1 MSEPETRVVWTD
13 DMIDRLRA
21 YRSNGMTVPKIA
33 GIMGVS
39 VMAANNA
46 CARYGISGPEP
57 VWTPK
62 MIAKLKEM
70 RLAGMTYGDIGEAIG
85 VSGDAVDHAA
95 RRYGVP
101 KAVLE
106 ENLTIPVFRGDLKL
120 PMDDYLIT
128 CDYHSP
134 YYSVLWHNRTL
145 AIADKF
151 GVKKIIIVGDLID
164 FGFASHYYSDHK
176 PGIDDESDEN
186 RRLVH
191 SLLDAFD
198 EVYLVKGNH
207 EDRLGRQ
214 TNGMV
219 QARYLLELWA
229 GRDYG
234 KRFHYSLYDKLTIGN
249 EWLLVHPK
257 SYSIISTKVAKIL
270 ASKFHKNILNTH
282 GHFLGY
288 GYDIS
293 GKYYAADI
301 GGVFDKEKIEYK
313 NIKTTTHPE
322 WVNGFAV
329 LKNGHPYLF
338 DDLTDWGFWL
348 NEREEGQCPNQTK
361 GNGST

>member
-1 MSEPETRVVWTD
+1 
-13 DMIDRLRA
+13 MIDRLRA
-21 YRSNGMTVPKIA
+21 YRKNGMTVPRIS

-39 VMAANNA
+39 VMAVYSA
-46 CARYGISGPEP
+46 CMRYEIPGPEP
-57 VWTPK
+57 TWTPER
-62 MIAKLKEM
+62 IAQLKEM
-70 RLAGMTYGDIGEAIG
+70 RISGMTYGAIGEKLEMSQDAI
-85 VSGDAVDHAA
+85 AHAA
-95 RRYGVP
+95 RKFRVP
-101 KAVLE
+101 KAILE
-106 ENLTIPVFRGDLKL
+106 ENLSIPVFRGDLKL

-145 AIADKF
+145 AIAERL
-151 GVKKIIIVGDLID
+151 GIRKIIVVGDLID
-164 FGFASHYYSDHK
+164 FGFAAFWYSDHK

-186 RRLVH
+186 RRLVR
-191 SLLDAFD
+191 SLLSAFD
-198 EVYLVKGNH
+198 EIYLVKGNH

-214 TNGMV
+214 TNGLV

-229 GRDYG
+229 GEDYG
-234 KRFHYSLYDKLTIGN
+234 KRFHYSLYDKLTIGS

-301 GGVFDKEKIEYK
+301 GGIFDKEKIEYK
-313 NIKTTTHPE
+313 NLKTSTHPE
-322 WVNGFAV
+322 WGNGFAV

-338 DDLTDWGFWL
+338 DERTDWGFWL
-348 NEREEGQCPNQTK
+348 GEHEEGRCPNQTK
-361 GNGST
+361 ENGST